1 MKCNVDIRPLK
12 ELADI
17 QTGPF
22 GSQLH
27 KEDYVEVGTPIV
39 TVEHLGN
46 RIFTEQNL
54 PKVSDGDRK
63 RLEKYLLSTGD
74 IVFSRVGSVDRCSYV
89 DERHSGWMFSGRC
102 LRIRPSECIN
112 PLYLYYYFCLE
123 EVRQFVRN
131 IAVGATMPSINT
143 KLLGEV
149 PVSVPSIQ
157 TQRRIAA
164 ILSSLD
170 DKIELNNKINA
181 NLEQQAQA
189 VFTAWFVEEKPS
201 VSFISL
207 VRVLGGGTPKTGV
220 AEFWGGEIPFFTP
233 KDAHGIYSL
242 ETEKTLTG
250 EGLSH
255 CNSCLFPINTVFLT
269 ARGTVGKL
277 TLAGRPMAMNQSC
290 YALLGQEGYGQYFV
304 YHLAQR
310 VIIHL
315 KHKANGAVFDAIVT
329 RDFEREFVPDIKP
342 SEAAN
347 FELKVKPL
355 YEAILRNYEENCRLS
370 ALRDMLL
377 PHLLSGACV
386 MP

>member
-1 MKCNVDIRPLK
+1 MKCKLSEVCTIRYGK
-12 ELADI
+12 DHKKLADGNVPI
-17 QTGPF
+17 YGTGGIMRHGNVALYEKASVLIPRK
-22 GSQLH
+22 GSL
-27 KEDYVEVGTPIV
+27 
-39 TVEHLGN
+39 N
-46 RIFTEQNL
+46 NL
-54 PKVSDGDRK
+54 
-63 RLEKYLLSTGD
+63 
-74 IVFSRVGSVDRCSYV
+74 FFVDRPFWTV
-89 DERHSGWMFSGRC
+89 DTLFYTEIKEEQIVPR
-102 LRIRPSECIN
+102 
-112 PLYLYYYFCLE
+112 YLYYFLKTIHLE
-123 EVRQFVRN
+123 DLNEGS
-131 IAVGATMPSINT
+131 A
-143 KLLGEV
+143 
-149 PVSVPSIQ
+149 VPSLTTATLNQLEIDVPPLPEQ
-157 TQRRIAA
+157 QRIVA

-189 VFTAWFVEEKPS
+189 VFTAWFAEAKPS
-201 VSFISL
+201 VSFVSL
-207 VRVLGGGTPKTGV
+207 VRVLGGGTPRTSV
-220 AEFWGGEIPFFTP
+220 AEFWEGEIPFFTP
-233 KDAHGIYSL
+233 KDVYGVYTL
-242 ETEKTLTG
+242 ETEKSLTDD
-250 EGLSH
+250 GLAH
-255 CNSCLFPINTVFLT
+255 CNSCLFPINTVFVT

-304 YHLAQR
+304 YHLTQR
-310 VIIHL
+310 VITHL

-329 RDFEREFVPDIKP
+329 RDFESEFVPDIKP

>member
-12 ELADI
+12 DLADI

-189 VFTAWFVEEKPS
+189 LFKAWFVDNPDVSSWQEGTFADLVERAVGGDWGKDLPS
-201 VSFISL
+201 GNNTEMVYCIRGADIPE
-207 VRVLGGGTPKTGV
+207 VRVGNKGKMPTRYILPKNYAAKKLMDGDIVVEISGGSPTQSTGRAAV
-220 AEFWGGEIPFFTP
+220 VSA
-233 KDAHGIYSL
+233 
-242 ETEKTLTG
+242 
-250 EGLSH
+250 
-255 CNSCLFPINTVFLT
+255 
-269 ARGTVGKL
+269 
-277 TLAGRPMAMNQSC
+277 
-290 YALLGQEGYGQYFV
+290 ALL
-304 YHLAQR
+304 
-310 VIIHL
+310 
-315 KHKANGAVFDAIVT
+315 
-329 RDFEREFVPDIKP
+329 
-342 SEAAN
+342 S
-347 FELKVKPL
+347 
-355 YEAILRNYEENCRLS
+355 
-370 ALRDMLL
+370 
-377 PHLLSGACV
+377 
-386 MP
+386 